1 MRCAKTVM
9 VTSSMRAL
17 LRRGVDCLLGAS
29 LVYGMLLIT
38 TGLNADLSLEGK
50 LLRHRG
56 LSHGSASIG
65 AGELRGVVGAAAAA
79 VEAAEAVTREE
90 GAASLRRS
98 RNELL
103 ERLLAARMQLVKLQ
117 QESLEAAGP
126 TQLTPED
133 RSSSTWPYPDPQNCR
148 CPMPMPTP
156 PMRHGVL
163 GVDDVAFGILTS
175 ERFVET
181 RLASQIRT
189 WLRRVRHVVFYSE
202 SDMRWLPT
210 VKLTPPPA
218 EELVGGGA
226 WKNFPALMDLH
237 HRFPT
242 KKWIFFTDDDTCV
255 ACLRLKRLCDVA
267 AREPTLPV
275 HRRYVFVENL
285 LAAIGKYDHNRD
297 FYVGLYWTPRVDMEW
312 KEVQIAYAS
321 GGAGYALSRALLG
334 RLAPRMLGCHSNYT
348 RWAGDV
354 RVGKCAADVGVR
366 VTPGVGFHHEA
377 HDKYNWDSSGGSFP
391 YGHMTQTASAAVQAP
406 ATFHHLTVDQIA
418 TYNRMQIAEHR
429 GPHGELFRYDFGA
442 PAAQQLRQS
451 SQTPPHPNARA
462 VAATLPRGSRVQCP
476 VHVAQHRFSSKSTSL
491 TCTSAQRTTASVC
504 SSESLSRWALGQTAR
519 GERTFPTRS
528 TSERSTTIVQSC

>member
-442 PAAQQLRQS
+442 PAAQHLRQPAQS
-451 SQTPPHPNARA
+451 PP
-462 VAATLPRGSRVQCP
+462 PRRMCEP
-476 VHVAQHRFSSKSTSL
+476 WP
-491 TCTSAQRTTASVC
+491 QRC
-504 SSESLSRWALGQTAR
+504 
-519 GERTFPTRS
+519 
-528 TSERSTTIVQSC
+528 